1 MNIKLIDVKVLT
13 QKNFFLYQIDFVEFS
28 SKEVSFI
35 IGKSGVGKSTLLNIL
50 AGEHPYFTGEFVL
63 DEKKVCLDT
72 RKKLISYRRSIGYVH
87 QDFQLIEWLSAY
99 GNIAYPLKIKKIPSQ
114 IIKKQVEKLAVELKI
129 TELLHTRIS
138 LLSGG
143 EKQRVAIARAI
154 IKNPELILADEPT
167 GNLDPDTSKKIM
179 NILYRVSNKYNIPL
193 IVVTHDYDQI
203 PSIKKKIY
211 EITEKKLNEVIEVE
225 N

>member
-1 MNIKLIDVKVLT
+1 M
-13 QKNFFLYQIDFVEFS
+13 
-28 SKEVSFI
+28 
-35 IGKSGVGKSTLLNIL
+35 
-50 AGEHPYFTGEFVL
+50 
-63 DEKKVCLDT
+63 
-72 RKKLISYRRSIGYVH
+72 ISYRRSIGYVH

-99 GNIAYPLKIKKIPSQ
+99 ENIAYPLKIKKIPSQ

-167 GNLDPDTSKKIM
+167 GNLDPDTSKK
-179 NILYRVSNKYNIPL
+179 NNEYFIPC
-193 IVVTHDYDQI
+193 
-203 PSIKKKIY
+203 K
-211 EITEKKLNEVIEVE
+211 
-225 N
+225 

>member
-72 RKKLISYRRSIGYVH
+72 RKKMISYRRSIGYVH

-99 GNIAYPLKIKKIPSQ
+99 ENIAYPLKIKKIP
-114 IIKKQVEKLAVELKI
+114 V
-129 TELLHTRIS
+129 R
-138 LLSGG
+138 LS
-143 EKQRVAIARAI
+143 
-154 IKNPELILADEPT
+154 KNRLR
-167 GNLDPDTSKKIM
+167 N
-179 NILYRVSNKYNIPL
+179 
-193 IVVTHDYDQI
+193 
-203 PSIKKKIY
+203 
-211 EITEKKLNEVIEVE
+211 
-225 N
+225 